1 MARPTPLPPAIS
13 GDALALTQIV
23 HFLGQKCQFGW
34 YYRQGVAAPTA
45 ADAGINVAALNRAW
59 LAVQVPNI
67 QGCISIGTRM
77 DESRVW
83 SMKWPN
89 VATNIL
95 SSGGIFGTRPGD
107 PLPPQIALVFSKST
121 LTRGRSGRG
130 RSYLCGMSETDSTNG
145 APDPAFNPVAIATA
159 AVLNG
164 PITDVVSGR
173 TFTPVVVSIKNYQL
187 IAPPPVFGPFWTVLG
202 DDIVH
207 VTPEIIWNTQRRRTI
222 GVGQ

>member
-1 MARPTPLPPAIS
+1 MARPTPLPPTIA
-13 GDALALTQIV
+13 GDALALTQLV
-23 HFLGQKCQFGW
+23 TFLGQKCQFGW
-34 YYRQGVAAPTA
+34 YYRQGVAAPTQ
-45 ADAGINVAALNRAW
+45 ADASINVAGLNRAW
-59 LAVQVPNI
+59 LATQVPNI
-67 QGCISIGTRM
+67 QGTLSTGTLLV
-77 DESRVW
+77 ESRVW
-83 SMKWPN
+83 SLRWPN

-95 SSGGIFGTRPGD
+95 SSGAVFGTRPGD

-145 APDPAFNPVAIATA
+145 VPNAAFNAVAIATA

-164 PITDVVSGR
+164 PIVDAVSGR
-173 TFTPVVVSIKNYQL
+173 TYTPVVVSIKNYKL
-187 IAPPPVFGPFWTVLG
+187 IDPAPVFGPFWNVLG

-207 VTPEIIWNTQRRRTI
+207 VTPDLIWNTQRRRTI